1 MKKTVIIMASAI
13 IFLVVIALLLSS
25 LLETRTCY
33 AMGRFK
39 WVPSTNF
46 WDGAYSDIAITEKLG
61 KQFRAMDDFLNS
73 RESRLSLA
81 AKCKAD
87 EKHFRFGGV
96 HPIRGTKL
104 LYVEYSGTDS
114 NSVLCVASNAAT
126 MVVAFYSTNQPS
138 WEVTYIGS
146 RYFTPRSF
154 WENVWINLENSSWW
168 PF

>member
-61 KQFRAMDDFLNS
+61 KQFRAMYDFLNS
-73 RESRLSLA
+73 RESRLSLERLDA
-81 AKCKAD
+81 SVRDAPVVPALDAFEPDAFPDRAD
-87 EKHFRFGGV
+87 GH
-96 HPIRGTKL
+96 
-104 LYVEYSGTDS
+104 
-114 NSVLCVASNAAT
+114 NSA
-126 MVVAFYSTNQPS
+126 
-138 WEVTYIGS
+138 E
-146 RYFTPRSF
+146 
-154 WENVWINLENSSWW
+154 
-168 PF
+168 